1 MNASSLDSFA
11 SVAGAFLPTQRTAL
25 HEPGGDL
32 SSSTVLIVDPDPAT
46 AEGMAKRLRQVG
58 LGSVLVAVSSQ
69 DIDDLLGRGV
79 SGHLVLLSLG
89 FGSECASM
97 VTRLGDGGWN
107 RVVVLLSTL
116 AEIGPVIDAMGAG
129 ADGVIVGRHL
139 ASPVNEIPSAVSEL
153 SAREIEVIRL
163 VAEGRS
169 NAWIGEQLAL
179 SGLTVKSHL
188 ARIGRKLGTGDRAQ
202 MVAVA
207 MRAGVIS

>member
-1 MNASSLDSFA
+1 
-11 SVAGAFLPTQRTAL
+11 
-25 HEPGGDL
+25 
-32 SSSTVLIVDPDPAT
+32 
-46 AEGMAKRLRQVG
+46 
-58 LGSVLVAVSSQ
+58 
-69 DIDDLLGRGV
+69 
-79 SGHLVLLSLG
+79 
-89 FGSECASM
+89 M

-202 MVAVA
+202 MVAVE